1 MTKTIVYKGVA
12 ITGAEAS
19 TGCWRVRLSTI
30 ENIITV
36 RAKSHEEMISKVMN
50 YIDTAR

>member
-1 MTKTIVYKGVA
+1 MTKQWMYKGVA
-12 ITGAEAS
+12 ITSMQEG